1 MTSCWH
7 TGEKKGKG
15 SPYSITERRVPELI
29 PVLCSQPAG
38 DVSHT
43 PGGRM
48 SLLSARPAVI
58 LAIQGCYQFCCLV
71 NRGKT
76 VNSLP
81 KSSTLT
87 TRLPSHP
94 DTQWLGIGDARR
106 GYTHNY
112 STGGSTDLT
121 LRRVLKLA
129 NQRAAPARG
138 RSLLSTIALFLF
150 ATDISRHNY
159 AVERGLVV
167 GFCGRPH
174 YCCRPYYPTA
184 RFQSPSSYIVFD
196 EPFPD
201 ESRPM

>member
-129 NQRAAPARG
+129 NQRAAPAPGAESAVYDCLVSVCHRHQSTQLRSGERTG
-138 RSLLSTIALFLF
+138 RRLLWSTALLLPTLLS
-150 ATDISRHNY
+150 DSQVSISLIIHC
-159 AVERGLVV
+159 L
-167 GFCGRPH
+167 
-174 YCCRPYYPTA
+174 
-184 RFQSPSSYIVFD
+184 
-196 EPFPD
+196 
-201 ESRPM
+201 

>member
-1 MTSCWH
+1 M
-7 TGEKKGKG
+7 
-15 SPYSITERRVPELI
+15 P
-29 PVLCSQPAG
+29 
-38 DVSHT
+38 
-43 PGGRM
+43 
-48 SLLSARPAVI
+48 LLSARPAVI

-112 STGGSTDLT
+112 STRGSTDLT

-138 RSLLSTIALFLF
+138 RSLLSTIALFLL

-174 YCCRPYYPTA
+174 YCYRPYYPTA